1 MLQLS
6 LDPTLVE
13 GVAEDIDEFEVIL
26 LARIEPLKDFS
37 HEPNVDPREFYVEL
51 RRRVTEDE
59 AAPAGP

>member
-1 MLQLS
+1 MDEVL
-6 LDPTLVE
+6 P
-13 GVAEDIDEFEVIL
+13 VAQQGIL

>member
-26 LARIEPLKDFS
+26 MFAMNNL
-37 HEPNVDPREFYVEL
+37 
-51 RRRVTEDE
+51 
-59 AAPAGP
+59 